1 MMDLLRDRQ
10 ADRPTDRQIDQKIY
24 TPCYGFAL
32 VDLREHQ
39 KQCKNQ
45 VVKNHISNKKLRL

>member
-10 ADRPTDRQIDQKIY
+10 ADRPTDRQIDQQIY

-32 VDLREHQ
+32 VDLKEQ
-39 KQCKNQ
+39 KKQYKYQ
-45 VVKNHISNKKLRL
+45 LSS